1 MSNIKFHLHKF
12 EKQLYF
18 QLLHLDP
25 LFRNKGFICLENNVC
40 VVNYPQFSLGYEL
53 YHEGFRARNFI
64 NDSGNKT
71 YFFNLSDR
79 KEKVTQMSFKSNVER
94 DFWYDRIIS
103 ALGKS
108 FENKMWVDCD
118 NS

>member
-1 MSNIKFHLHKF
+1 
-12 EKQLYF
+12 
-18 QLLHLDP
+18 
-25 LFRNKGFICLENNVC
+25 
-40 VVNYPQFSLGYEL
+40 
-53 YHEGFRARNFI
+53 
-64 NDSGNKT
+64 
-71 YFFNLSDR
+71 
-79 KEKVTQMSFKSNVER
+79 MSFKSNVER